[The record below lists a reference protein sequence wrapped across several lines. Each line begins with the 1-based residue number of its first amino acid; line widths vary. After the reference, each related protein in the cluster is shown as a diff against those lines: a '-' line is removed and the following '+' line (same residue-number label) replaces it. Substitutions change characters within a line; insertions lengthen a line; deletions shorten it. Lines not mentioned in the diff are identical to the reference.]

1 MKITKAMILCAGFGK
16 RLRPLTLSSPK
27 PLLKI
32 GGKTLL
38 SNTLNILEQFG
49 IKHVIINI
57 HYLGD
62 QIIDYIKK
70 NEFNMAITTINEK
83 DKILDTGG
91 GVLNALKYFSNE
103 PFIIINPDTIW
114 NLNYLEELKTM
125 EKEFLI
131 NKNNKC
137 FLLVVSKNK
146 SFDQSFKGDFNL
158 ENNLIS
164 RKGADVLKYI
174 YTGVQIIKPDIFD
187 HSSLKV
193 FSINKVWD
201 ELIQNKVLFGK
212 ESNIDF
218 LHVSTINIY
227 KSLLEKNFK
236 HQKEYF

>member
-1 MKITKAMILCAGFGK
+1 MKITKAMILCAGLGK

-49 IKHVIINI
+49 IKQVVINV

-70 NEFNMAITTINEK
+70 NEFNMAITTVNEK

-91 GVLNALKYFSNE
+91 GVLNALQYFENE
-103 PFIIINPDTIW
+103 PFIVINPDTIW
-114 NLNYLEELKTM
+114 NLNYLEELKMM
-125 EKEFLI
+125 EKEFFM
-131 NKNNKC
+131 NKKNKC
-137 FLLVVSKNK
+137 ILLVVNKNK

-164 RKGADVLKYI
+164 RKDTSDLKYVF
-174 YTGVQIIKPDIFD
+174 TGVQIIEPDVFAHLD
-187 HSSLKV
+187 LKV
-193 FSINKVWD
+193 FSINKIWD

-212 ESNIDF
+212 ESNINF
-218 LHVSTINIY
+218 LHVSTTNIY
-227 KSLLEKNFK
+227 KSLLDKYFK
-236 HQKEYF
+236 H